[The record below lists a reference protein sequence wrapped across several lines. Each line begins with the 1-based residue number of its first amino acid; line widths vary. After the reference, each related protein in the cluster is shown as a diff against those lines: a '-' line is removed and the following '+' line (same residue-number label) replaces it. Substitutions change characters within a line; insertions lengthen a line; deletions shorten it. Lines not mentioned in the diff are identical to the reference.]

1 MKKILDM
8 RIPKVNLQEV
18 AIRNHIDLREVE
30 RIVSMAHQSM
40 RPSKQ
45 DFTVQENGIERTYVV
60 TRRGVGRL
68 QTMFGLF
75 WQLDFFV
82 DDCWGKY
89 SVIVCGDLSNDFT
102 LNFKNRDRIL
112 MRIDSGCESGQRFND
127 ITCDC
132 RDQLMIS
139 LQEIAKAGEGIVINI
154 PYQDGRGMGNHFKLA
169 TLSLQERLHLTTVE
183 AASVL
188 TDAGLIDKR
197 TYAGVVAILRF
208 LQIAQEFEV
217 CLLTNNPHKLSVFED
232 NGYRTITRLPMVVQP
247 TCYTREH
254 LKSKQVYLDH
264 KGLVT
269 QRRG

>member
-1 MKKILDM
+1 MLDM
-8 RIPKVNLQEV
+8 RIPKVNLREV
-18 AIRNHIDLREVE
+18 ALRNRIGLGEVE
-30 RIVSMAHQSM
+30 RIVSMARQSM
-40 RPSKQ
+40 RPSKK
-45 DFTVQENGIERTYVV
+45 DFTVQENGIERAYAV

-89 SVIVCGDLSNDFT
+89 SVVVCGDLSNDFT
-102 LNFKNRDRIL
+102 PKFKNRHRIL

-154 PYQDGRGMGNHFKLA
+154 PHQDGRGMGNHFKLA

-208 LQIAQEFEV
+208 LQIARECEIR
-217 CLLTNNPHKLSVFED
+217 LLTNNPYKLSVFED
-232 NGYRTITRLPMVVQP
+232 NHYRTITRLPMVVP
-247 TCYTREH
+247 PNCYTREH
-254 LKSKQVYLDH
+254 LESKQVYLDH
-264 KGLVT
+264 KGLIA
-269 QRRG
+269 QRSG

>member
-1 MKKILDM
+1 MT
-8 RIPKVNLQEV
+8 IPKVDLHQVALRNRINLG
-18 AIRNHIDLREVE
+18 EVE
-30 RIVSMAHQSM
+30 RIVSMARQSM
-40 RPSKQ
+40 KPIKK
-45 DFTVQENGIERTYVV
+45 DFTVRENSMERTYTV

-68 QTMFGLF
+68 QTASGLF

-89 SVIVCGDLSNDFT
+89 SVIVCGDISNDFAPK
-102 LNFKNRDRIL
+102 FKKRNRIL
-112 MRIDSGCESGQRFND
+112 MRIDSGCESGQRFSD

-132 RDQLMIS
+132 RDQLMLS

-154 PYQDGRGMGNHFKLA
+154 PYQDGRGMGNYFKLA

-208 LQIAQEFEV
+208 LQIAEEREIG
-217 CLLTNNPHKLSVFED
+217 LLTNNPHKLSVFED
-232 NGYRTITRLPMVVQP
+232 NGYRTITRIPMVVPP
-247 TCYTREH
+247 TRYTQQH
-254 LKSKQVYLDH
+254 LESKQIYLDH
-264 KGLVT
+264 KGLVA